1 MIIYSC
7 SRNQDQTFIGD
18 LTMIRMA
25 VNPLIIEKID
35 KLNVPDK
42 IKNLLKLMLDT
53 EEQLEIHGTKKDY
66 FKNFDNILDKFA
78 KDEDIIQFGDDFE

>member
-1 MIIYSC
+1 
-7 SRNQDQTFIGD
+7 
-18 LTMIRMA
+18 MA
-25 VNPLIIEKID
+25 INPLIIEKID

>member
-1 MIIYSC
+1 
-7 SRNQDQTFIGD
+7 
-18 LTMIRMA
+18 MA

-35 KLNVPDK
+35 KLDVPDK